1 MDELSQQLTTITDEK
16 DRLSTQLLQET
27 AKAVDAQD
35 MLFDTQQ
42 ALKLKQKE
50 LSLMIWKLAAGAYAM
65 KAATEKTIKE
75 MESKK
80 VKQDD
85 GSKLRLQQNLHNM
98 TLTVLHLGRQFVL
111 SNDLRK
117 RMDESLRSYRV
128 DDLNDKRRRIKLLE
142 RDIERFNEEA
152 EEIHEQR
159 KYFVIAVTNIKPSLI
174 KFLQHLNL
182 PYLVC
187 ILALI
192 HPNSPVIHFDHCNLT
207 NQVVMWRKKF
217 LDWKPKYILLKSNYV
232 HTVNR
237 LPPPMVSYWNTYSDN
252 RPNCVNPM
260 TSLLSYLLAL
270 AFPLP
275 L

>member
-35 MLFDTQQ
+35 TLFDTQQ

-159 KYFVIAVTNIKPSLI
+159 K
-174 KFLQHLNL
+174 
-182 PYLVC
+182 
-187 ILALI
+187 
-192 HPNSPVIHFDHCNLT
+192 
-207 NQVVMWRKKF
+207 
-217 LDWKPKYILLKSNYV
+217 
-232 HTVNR
+232 
-237 LPPPMVSYWNTYSDN
+237 
-252 RPNCVNPM
+252 
-260 TSLLSYLLAL
+260 
-270 AFPLP
+270 
-275 L
+275 

>member
-128 DDLNDKRRRIKLLE
+128 DDLNDKRRRIKFLE

-159 KYFVIAVTNIKPSLI
+159 K
-174 KFLQHLNL
+174 
-182 PYLVC
+182 
-187 ILALI
+187 
-192 HPNSPVIHFDHCNLT
+192 
-207 NQVVMWRKKF
+207 
-217 LDWKPKYILLKSNYV
+217 
-232 HTVNR
+232 
-237 LPPPMVSYWNTYSDN
+237 
-252 RPNCVNPM
+252 
-260 TSLLSYLLAL
+260 
-270 AFPLP
+270 
-275 L
+275 